1 MDELLTVTTC
11 RLDDPDVLEMIEEVQ
26 QEYVRRYGGPDDTPL
41 FVGEF
46 VPPAGVMFVARIDGR
61 AVGMGGWRAHE
72 NDRDG
77 ILAGDAEIKR
87 MYVRPTAQRRGIARR
102 VLGAIEESAA
112 RAGRRRL
119 ILETGTAQPEA
130 LALYASNGFDPMV
143 PKFGHYRHE
152 ESSVCMVKDLSASP

>member
-1 MDELLTVTTC
+1 MDELLTVAAC

-46 VPPAGVMFVARIDGR
+46 VPPAGVMFVARLGDR
-61 AVGMGGWRAHE
+61 AVGMGGWRAH
-72 NDRDG
+72 DTDGDG

-102 VLGAIEESAA
+102 VLGEIEQSAV

-119 ILETGTAQPEA
+119 ILETGIAQPEA
-130 LALYASNGFDPMV
+130 LALYASSGFDSMI
-143 PKFGHYRHE
+143 PKFGHYRRE
-152 ESSVCMVKDLSASP
+152 ASSVCMLKDLTEKP